1 MILSGVNFPTKL
13 VEAAEQGNFVIF
25 AGAGVSMGEPANLPS
40 FWKLAEDIAQGFGHQ
55 PKEPL
60 DQFLG
65 SLSPNESVIQ
75 NATVNALQSIE
86 SQPKELH
93 SHLLNMFASSES
105 VRVVTTNFDPLFT
118 EASNDIWPNMPEIY
132 TAPALPL
139 GYDFE
144 GIVHIHGA
152 NTHPRSIV
160 ITDRGFG
167 QAYLTDGWA
176 SRFLMQMFETYTVLF
191 VGYSHDDMVMSYLAR
206 ALPDKAKGKRFALV
220 GSKTINQESKWQSL
234 GIEPVYFPQ
243 EQEHNYD
250 VLSSS
255 TKALSE
261 FLRRRPSDW
270 QEHIGRI
277 AEQDGPLDLEDE
289 HAIQHALNDVAKVRY
304 FTSKAKSEK
313 WAFWL
318 HDQGAFKS
326 LFDNGNL
333 DEVTE
338 LLERWLLNTFVI
350 EKHDVL
356 FKLIAKE
363 HNRLSR
369 YFWFDLVRKVS
380 QSDLVAQQ
388 VHWIDLL
395 LHLCPQL
402 PDVFGLQFLAEAA
415 EKASMKQHALRVFFK
430 MAEGQMRLKQQK
442 TYMDLELLPEWR
454 AEVEITSPEWNLN
467 EVWQKVVTPH
477 LPVLFKSV
485 LQRAESLLTDR
496 VESAGVWMAK
506 ESANKINSWSRS
518 AIEPHE
524 QDHYPEAFDVVIDAM
539 RDAIEAA
546 IEQEPSWGVR
556 WCNEQLAS
564 EITLLRRT
572 AIHGIRL
579 NRYVSAATK
588 LRLILDHDIH
598 DAGIR
603 HEIFEL
609 LRTLYPSLAST
620 ERQKLLFVVLSYQ
633 GWKPDMEPER
643 LAFEHWQWLYVLHRA
658 DESCSLLICEMDK
671 LKSKFPELREREYPD
686 LHTWSSEVTSLT
698 SRWNATE
705 LLAKDGDAWFEEI
718 EQFEPEHS
726 SDYDRSS
733 LCWAVGEAATEQL
746 DWALKFSEYLA
757 RTQNWQS
764 ELWSGLLGAFE
775 AWPEDDAVAERAM
788 AVLTLP
794 SVYQQHP
801 RSVVKAL
808 KGRQKREESESV
820 SASENDSRSNAIV
833 ETLWLEFKL
842 SKQPIDGDVDW
853 VTLAINTLEGD
864 IARYWISALDIA
876 IKADNQDLI
885 NQCLSQIKLLAD
897 KNNHKTVFTVPLL
910 CQQLNFLYYA
920 DAQWVVDELLPML
933 SVSSERVQQAW
944 DGFLYTGAVSAT
956 VFGSLKYYF
965 EEMRDHFETNL
976 QSKAERFIEHY
987 VAAAFFQVAQ
997 PEQEWLP
1004 KLITSISAERR
1015 VYLAR
1020 QLCSFLARQEP
1031 NARQQTW
1038 NGWFQQYWLNRINA
1052 RPIPLDAKEAAA
1064 MLSVLDDVPEL
1075 FEAAVEIA
1083 VQMPPPDLEHSHLVY
1098 ALKKKEWI
1106 ADHSN
1111 ALAKLV
1117 VYLISDHQTSSAL
1130 YGLKDLVAKIRTD
1143 EVESGVLVLLSQAL
1157 IRAGL
1162 SELVPS

>member
-1 MILSGVNFPTKL
+1 MILSGVNFPSKL
-13 VEAAEQGNFVIF
+13 VEAAEQGKLVIF
-25 AGAGVSMGEPANLPS
+25 AGAGVSMGEPSNLPS
-40 FWKLAEDIAQGFGHQ
+40 FWKLAEDIACGFGRE
-55 PKEPL
+55 PKNPL

-65 SLSPNESVIQ
+65 NLSPDESVIQ
-75 NATVNALQSIE
+75 NATVNSLQSID

-93 SHLLNMFASSES
+93 SHLLNMFASSEF

-118 EASNDIWPNMPEIY
+118 EASNEIWSNTPEIY

-234 GIEPVYFPQ
+234 GIEPVHFPQ

-250 VLSSS
+250 ALSSS

-289 HAIQHALNDVAKVRY
+289 HAVQHTLNDVAKVRY

-318 HDQGAFKS
+318 HDQDAFES
-326 LFDNGNL
+326 LFNNGNV

-338 LLERWLLNTFVI
+338 LLERWLLNNFVI
-350 EKHDVL
+350 ERHHVL

-363 HNRLSR
+363 HNRISR
-369 YFWFDLVRKVS
+369 YFWFDLVREVS
-380 QSDLVAQQ
+380 QSNFVAQQ
-388 VHWIDLL
+388 AHWIDLL
-395 LHLCPQL
+395 LHLCPPL
-402 PDVFGLQFLAEAA
+402 PDAHGLQFLAEAA
-415 EKASMKQHALRVFFK
+415 EKAGMKQHALRVFFK
-430 MAEGQMRLKQQK
+430 MAEGQMRLKLQK
-442 TYMDLELLPEWR
+442 NYMDPELLPDWR
-454 AEVEITSPEWNLN
+454 AEVEIISPEWNLN
-467 EVWQKVVTPH
+467 EVWQKVVSPN

-496 VESAGVWMAK
+496 VESTCVWMAK
-506 ESANKINSWSRS
+506 ESANKIDSWSRS

-524 QDHYPEAFDVVIDAM
+524 QDRHPEAFDVVIDAI
-539 RDAIEAA
+539 RDSIEAA
-546 IEQEPSWGVR
+546 IEQEPSWVVR
-556 WCNEQLAS
+556 WCSEQLAS
-564 EITLLRRT
+564 EITLLRRI
-572 AIHGIRL
+572 AIHGLRL
-579 NRYVSAATK
+579 NRYLSEATK
-588 LRLILDHDIH
+588 LRLILEHNIH

-609 LRTLYPSLAST
+609 LRTLYPSLSST
-620 ERQKLLFVVLSYQ
+620 ERQKLLSAVLSYQ
-633 GWKPDMEPER
+633 PDMKPER
-643 LAFEHWQWLYVLHRA
+643 LAFEHWQWLYVLRRA
-658 DESCSLLICEMDK
+658 DENCSLLTCEIDK
-671 LKSKFPELREREYPD
+671 LKSQFPKLREREYPD
-686 LHTWSSEVTSLT
+686 LHTWSSEGTFLT

-705 LLAKDGDAWFEEI
+705 LLAKDDEAWFEEI

-733 LCWAVGEAATEQL
+733 LCWAVGEAAIEQF
-746 DWALKFSEYLA
+746 DWALKFSYYLVK
-757 RTQNWQS
+757 TQNWQS

-775 AWPEDDAVAERAM
+775 TWPEDGAVAERAIT
-788 AVLTLP
+788 VLTLP

-808 KGRQKREESESV
+808 IGYLKREESE
-820 SASENDSRSNAIV
+820 SASENDSRANAIV
-833 ETLWLEFKL
+833 ETLWLEHKL
-842 SKQPIDGDVDW
+842 SKSPINSDVDW
-853 VTLAINTLEGD
+853 VTRAINTLEGD
-864 IARYWISALDIA
+864 IAKYWISALDFA
-876 IKADNQDLI
+876 IKSDKQDLA
-885 NQCLSQIKLLAD
+885 NKCLNQIKLLAD
-897 KNNHKTVFTVPLL
+897 TNNHKTVFTVPLL
-910 CQQLNFLYYA
+910 SQQLNFLYSI

-933 SVSSERVQQAW
+933 SVGSKRVQQAW
-944 DGFLYTGAVSAT
+944 DGFLYTGGVSAT
-956 VFGSLKYYF
+956 VFSSLKCYF
-965 EEMRDHFETNL
+965 EEMRDRFETNL

-1004 KLITSISAERR
+1004 KLITSISAKHR
-1015 VYLAR
+1015 VNLAR
-1020 QLCSFLARQEP
+1020 HLCSFLARQEP
-1031 NARQQTW
+1031 NVRQQTW
-1038 NGWFQQYWLNRINA
+1038 NNWFQQYWQNRISA
-1052 RPIPLDAKEAAA
+1052 RPIPLDAQEAAA
-1064 MLSVLDDVPEL
+1064 MLNVLDGIPES
-1075 FEAAVEIA
+1075 FDAAVELI
-1083 VQMPPPDLEHSHLVY
+1083 VQMPPPDLKHSYLFY
-1098 ALKKKEWI
+1098 AVNKKEWI

-1111 ALAKLV
+1111 ALAKLI
-1117 VYLISDHQTSSAL
+1117 VYILSGHQTNCAL

-1143 EVESGVLVLLSQAL
+1143 EVESDVFNTLSQAL
-1157 IRAGL
+1157 IAAGL
-1162 SELVPS
+1162 SELVPC

>member
-13 VEAAEQGNFVIF
+13 VEAAEQGKLVVF
-25 AGAGVSMGEPANLPS
+25 AGAGVSMGEPSNLPS
-40 FWKLAEDIAQGFGHQ
+40 FWKLAKDIACGFGRE

-65 SLSPNESVIQ
+65 SLSRDESVIQ
-75 NATVNALQSIE
+75 NATVENLQSIE
-86 SQPKELH
+86 SQPKGLH
-93 SHLLNMFASSES
+93 RHLLNMFTSSES

-118 EASNDIWPNMPEIY
+118 EASSNIWPNAPEIY

-152 NTHPRSIV
+152 NTHPKSIV

-206 ALPDKAKGKRFALV
+206 ALPDKAQGKRFALV
-220 GSKTINQESKWQSL
+220 GSEVSDQEQKWQSL
-234 GIEPVYFPQ
+234 GIEPVCFPQ
-243 EQEHNYD
+243 EREHDYD
-250 VLSSS
+250 SLSSS

-270 QEHIGRI
+270 REHICRI
-277 AEQDGPLDLEDE
+277 SEQDGPLDLEDE

-318 HDQGAFKS
+318 HDQAAFEP
-326 LFDNGNL
+326 LFDGGNV
-333 DEVTE
+333 DEVTG
-338 LLERWLLNTFVI
+338 LLERWLLRTFAS
-350 EKHDVL
+350 EKPEVL
-356 FKLIAKE
+356 FALIAKE
-363 HNRLSR
+363 HNRISH
-369 YFWFDLVRKVS
+369 YFWFDLVREVS
-380 QSDLVAQQ
+380 QSDDAVQQ
-388 VHWIDLL
+388 KHWIDLL
-395 LHLCPQL
+395 LNLCPFQ
-402 PDVFGLQFLAEAA
+402 PAIHGLQFLAQAA
-415 EKASMKQHALRVFFK
+415 EKAGMKYHSLRVFFK
-430 MAEGQMRLKQQK
+430 MAEGQTRLKLQQN
-442 TYMDLELLPEWR
+442 YMDPQLAKAWR
-454 AEVEITSPEWNLN
+454 AEVEIASPEWNLN
-467 EVWQKVVTPH
+467 EVWQKAVSPH
-477 LPVLFKSV
+477 LPVLFKTV

-496 VESAGVWMAK
+496 VESAGVWIAK
-506 ESANKINSWSRS
+506 ESANKIDSWGRS

-524 QDHYPEAFDVVIDAM
+524 QDRYPEAFDVVIDAM
-539 RDAIEAA
+539 RDAIEVA
-546 IEQEPSWGVR
+546 IEQEPSWVVR

-564 EITLLRRT
+564 EITLLRRI

-579 NRYVSAATK
+579 NRYLSAATK
-588 LRLILDHDIH
+588 LCLILEHDIH

-609 LRTLYPSLAST
+609 LRALYPSLTST
-620 ERQKLLFVVLSYQ
+620 ERQKLLSAVLAYE
-633 GWKPDMEPER
+633 GWKPDIEPEN
-643 LAFEHWQWLYVLHRA
+643 LAFEHWQWLYVLRRA

-686 LHTWSSEVTSLT
+686 LHSWSGEAKILT
-698 SRWNATE
+698 SRWSAAE
-705 LLAKDGDAWFEEI
+705 LLAKDDEAWFEEI
-718 EQFEPEHS
+718 EQFKPERS
-726 SDYDRSS
+726 IEYDRAS
-733 LCWAVGEAATEQL
+733 LTWAVGEAGTEQPT
-746 DWALKFSEYLA
+746 WALKFCDYLSGI
-757 RTQNWQS
+757 QNWQS
-764 ELWSGLLGAFE
+764 DLWSGLLGAFE
-775 AWPEDDAVAERAM
+775 PWPEDDAVAKRAM
-788 AVLTLP
+788 ALLTLP

-808 KGRQKREESESV
+808 KGHLKKADGK
-820 SASENDSRSNAIV
+820 SASEIDLRAKQIV
-833 ETLWLEFKL
+833 ETIWLKCLL
-842 SKQPIDGDVDW
+842 SEQPIGGDVDW

-864 IARYWISALDIA
+864 IAKYWISALDFA
-876 IKADNQDLI
+876 VKSDSQDLI
-885 NQCLSQIKLLAD
+885 NQCLRQIKQLAD
-897 KNNHKTVFTVPLL
+897 TNNPKTVFTVPLL
-910 CQQLNFLYYA
+910 SQQLNFLYYV

-933 SVSSERVQQAW
+933 SVDSERVQQAW
-944 DGFLYTGAVSAT
+944 DGFLYTGGVSAA
-956 VFGSLKYYF
+956 VFSSLKCYF
-965 EEMRDHFETNL
+965 EEMRDCFETNL

-1004 KLITSISAERR
+1004 KLIISISAERR

-1020 QLCSFLARQEP
+1020 QLCSFLARQKP
-1031 NARQQTW
+1031 IAHQKTW
-1038 NGWFQQYWLNRINA
+1038 DGWFQRYWQNRINA
-1052 RPIPLDAKEAAA
+1052 RPIPMNTQEAAA
-1064 MLSVLDDVPEL
+1064 MLSVLDDVPES

-1083 VQMPPPDLEHSHLVY
+1083 VQMPPPDLGHSHLVY
-1098 ALKKKEWI
+1098 ALERKEWV

-1111 ALAKLV
+1111 ALARLV
-1117 VYLISDHQTSSAL
+1117 VYLLSDHQTSSAL
-1130 YGLKDLVAKIRTD
+1130 YRLKELVAKIRTD
-1143 EVESGVLVLLSQAL
+1143 EVESDVLILLSQAL